1 MDRFVLLLRGI
12 NVGKARRIPMA
23 GLRAL
28 LADAGYTDVKTL
40 LNSGNVVLT
49 GPVDVPAI
57 EKAITAATGHT
68 VPCVT
73 RTADEITTI
82 LDGHPFAD
90 VADDGSRMMVHVLGA
105 DPGTVAVEKAVALD
119 PDRARPG
126 PGVLYQWCP
135 DGLLQAPEITKG
147 IGVLV
152 TARNWNTL
160 TKLAALL

>member
-12 NVGKARRIPMA
+12 NVGKARRIAMA
-23 GLRAL
+23 DLRAL

-49 GPVDVPAI
+49 GAVDVPRI
-57 EKAITAATGHT
+57 EKAIHAATGHT

-73 RTADEITTI
+73 RTAEEITTI
-82 LDGHPFAD
+82 LDGHPLAD

-105 DPGTVAVEKAVALD
+105 DPGKAAVKKALALD
-119 PDRARPG
+119 PERARPG

-135 DGLLQAPEITKG
+135 DGLLKAPEITKG

-152 TARNWNTL
+152 TSRNWNTL